1 MNIFSGI
8 FLWPDVLCG
17 PASATWIQIPTGQ
30 PCVPLVQDGGLA
42 HSRCSISLADYLL
55 PNLILVIQSTIDL
68 ENIYWGACLPSTW
81 PSKRGHLFIFFYFIF
96 YFFLIYFFLFVVD
109 FVIHWN
115 ETAKGLHVFPIP
127 IPPPTS
133 LSTRSLWV
141 FPVHQVR
148 ALVSCI
154 QPGLVIC
161 FTLDNIHKT
170 RSFRDPW
177 TICEPNKHP
186 RWKVYKLICR
196 RNRRWSPPFPPIRV
210 ALHRP
215 PCCKESPSIWS
226 PDCRLESPLF
236 LTSQRRDSCKAWG
249 LLLLIF

>member
-96 YFFLIYFFLFVVD
+96 YFFFNLFFFICGGFCHTLKWNSQGFTCVPHPNPPSHLPFHPFPLGFPSAPGPSTCLMHPTWAGDLF
-109 FVIHWN
+109 
-115 ETAKGLHVFPIP
+115 
-127 IPPPTS
+127 
-133 LSTRSLWV
+133 
-141 FPVHQVR
+141 
-148 ALVSCI
+148 
-154 QPGLVIC
+154 
-161 FTLDNIHKT
+161 
-170 RSFRDPW
+170 
-177 TICEPNKHP
+177 HP
-186 RWKVYKLICR
+186 R
-196 RNRRWSPPFPPIRV
+196 
-210 ALHRP
+210 
-215 PCCKESPSIWS
+215 
-226 PDCRLESPLF
+226 
-236 LTSQRRDSCKAWG
+236 
-249 LLLLIF
+249 